1 MHYLDKDT
9 SGLLNQDLTT
19 KRKDAWKFAILRL
32 ELFWLFYNHL
42 WTSAVPVKHV
52 RMFNVD
58 KVSSILTF
66 SRGIA
71 KKVSPKTLKKSPTT
85 HVTDISFLHVC
96 DHVGAIY
103 IFDIFL
109 PISTFGLSF
118 FQQIRPKKVRVQS

>member
-32 ELFWLFYNHL
+32 ELFWLLYYHL
-42 WTSAVPVKHV
+42 WTSTVPVKHV

-71 KKVSPKTLKKSPTT
+71 KKSFSKNTPRKSDNPRHRYQFSPR
-85 HVTDISFLHVC
+85 F
-96 DHVGAIY
+96 
-103 IFDIFL
+103 
-109 PISTFGLSF
+109 
-118 FQQIRPKKVRVQS
+118 